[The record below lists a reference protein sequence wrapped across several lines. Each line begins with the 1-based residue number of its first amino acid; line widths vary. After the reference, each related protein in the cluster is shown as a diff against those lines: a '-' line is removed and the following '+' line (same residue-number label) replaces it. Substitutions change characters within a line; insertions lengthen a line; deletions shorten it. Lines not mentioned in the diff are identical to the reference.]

1 MILTIGYSHDRDLV
15 FYYANQLSDQRVLD
29 ILKDGLKS
37 EMMQKH
43 FSYFIWKMIDKMAE
57 DRENDVEVLGGKD
70 NTSMLPDVSYE
81 LDALMSDREYSQVW
95 EEVSDQV

>member
-1 MILTIGYSHDRDLV
+1 MILTVRYSHVRDLV

-29 ILKDGLKS
+29 VLEDGLKS
-37 EMMQKH
+37 EDDAKH

-57 DRENDVEVLGGKD
+57 DRENGVEVLGGKD

-81 LDALMSDREYSQVW
+81 LDVLMSDGGYSQIW
-95 EEVSDQV
+95 EEISDEA